1 MNFRAPGRADAL
13 ASAYVLGTLR
23 GRARARFE
31 RALRSDTVLADAV
44 RRWEERLIPLAEA
57 LPPVAPPVRVWS
69 AILARVR
76 AEGGAP
82 RARGSAWTSLAL
94 WRGLAL
100 TALAAVLALA
110 VSLLVT
116 APERR
121 EGTLVAV
128 LAAQDAKP
136 VAVASADRAGRSLT
150 VKLIAPVELAANR
163 TLQLWALPEGGNPR
177 PLGLL
182 PASGIVR
189 LTLSSPAEQT
199 LHDVPTLA
207 VSLEPQGG
215 SPTGLPTGPVLF
227 TGPLQR
233 LY

>member
-23 GRARARFE
+23 NRARTRFE
-31 RALRSDTVLADAV
+31 RALRTDAV
-44 RRWEERLIPLAEA
+44 LIDAVQRWEERLLPLAEA
-57 LPPVAPPVRVWS
+57 LPPVAPPARVWT
-69 AILARVR
+69 AILARIR
-76 AEGGAP
+76 ADPRTP
-82 RARGSAWTSLAL
+82 RASQSAWASLAL

-100 TALAAVLALA
+100 TALAAVFALA
-110 VSLLVT
+110 VGLLVT

-136 VAVASADRAGRSLT
+136 VAVASADRTGRSLT

-182 PASGIVR
+182 PATGVAR
-189 LTLSSPAEQT
+189 LTLSGPAEQT
-199 LHDVPTLA
+199 LRDVPTLA

-227 TGPLQR
+227 TGPVQR

>member
-23 GRARARFE
+23 GRARMRFE

-44 RRWEERLIPLAEA
+44 RRWEERLLPLAEA
-57 LPPVAPPVRVWS
+57 LPPVAPPARVWS

-82 RARGSAWTSLAL
+82 RPRGSAWASLAL

-110 VSLLVT
+110 VGLLMT

-227 TGPLQR
+227 TGPVQR